1 LKQDI
6 RTCSKNGLQC
16 GVEDKGSLFKA
27 QDNPERARIV
37 RNAMAEIDEIYLTGG
52 EIATEGDDD
61 ASVPAYSPDMSVL
74 VQIKQR
80 VRCETGNA
88 KILHRK

>member
-1 LKQDI
+1 
-6 RTCSKNGLQC
+6 
-16 GVEDKGSLFKA
+16 
-27 QDNPERARIV
+27 
-37 RNAMAEIDEIYLTGG
+37 MAEIDEIYFTGG
-52 EIATEGDDD
+52 EIATEGDDA

-88 KILHRK
+88 KIFA